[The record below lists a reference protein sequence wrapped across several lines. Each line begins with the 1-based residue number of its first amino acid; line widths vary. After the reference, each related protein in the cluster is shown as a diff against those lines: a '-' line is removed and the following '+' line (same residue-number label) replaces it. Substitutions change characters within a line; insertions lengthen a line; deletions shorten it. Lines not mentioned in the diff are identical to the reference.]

1 MTKILTKKGI
11 LLAKELTNIALEDF
25 ETAKWLLSVGRF
37 RWGLIALQ
45 QSLEK
50 AIKAIL
56 LSLCIINTEEEI
68 KKISHQATTHTF
80 KTFIEFSKNIEK
92 TTETLKNML
101 HQMSGTTLTQY
112 LETLQ
117 RVVENERVEISQ
129 LFKIAKKIIERAAKK
144 AFSPVTDEDKEKY
157 NKVSKEIYNF
167 INKNIELSN
176 EINIDEIL
184 ETLPPGAKTAVAPL
198 ISLFRPGAPYEE
210 LMRILAAFSTW
221 HIVFDYTL
229 SNLRYRTL
237 HLDKNTYIVWLGDN
251 VIQTIDRLKLMS
263 RVHEIIAQ
271 LDEDLCGIMRLPT
284 QTNQCID
291 NLAKKIDRVKTA
303 LLEIQKLL
311 RTCQTQQQ

>member
-25 ETAKWLLSVGRF
+25 ETAKWLLSVGRL

-80 KTFIEFSKNIEK
+80 KTFIEFSKNIDM
-92 TTETLKNML
+92 TTETLRNML
-101 HQMSGTTLTQY
+101 HQMSGTTLIQY
-112 LETLQ
+112 LESLQ
-117 RVVENERVEISQ
+117 MVIKNEWDEISQ
-129 LFKIAKKIIERAAKK
+129 LFKKAKKIIKRAAKK
-144 AFSPVTDEDKEKY
+144 AFSPVTDEDKERY
-157 NKVSKEIYNF
+157 NKVSKEIENF
-167 INKNIELSN
+167 IKNIELSN
-176 EINIDEIL
+176 EINIDKIL
-184 ETLPPGAKTAVAPL
+184 ENLPPEAKTAVAPL

-210 LMRILAAFSTW
+210 LMRILAAFSMW

-229 SNLRYRTL
+229 SSLRYRTL
-237 HLDKNTYIVWLGDN
+237 HLDENTYIVWWGDN

-271 LDEDLCGIMRLPT
+271 LDENLCGIMRLPT